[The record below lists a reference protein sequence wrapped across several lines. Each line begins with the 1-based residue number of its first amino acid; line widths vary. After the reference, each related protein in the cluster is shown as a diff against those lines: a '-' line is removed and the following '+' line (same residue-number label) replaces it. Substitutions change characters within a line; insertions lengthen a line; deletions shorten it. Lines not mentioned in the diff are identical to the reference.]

1 MEMGKLA
8 IGIEVDSKNF
18 DKQIE
23 KVQKRLK
30 ELNNAYEIEK
40 KEDPFYRDTAL
51 LEEYETEIEKTT
63 NKLIQLQK
71 QQQKVSLS
79 KVKNIEFNPLK
90 SGTYSLQANQIGKSM
105 EGFSSD
111 QLKYTATDFN
121 DFKRGIDEVDEKTN
135 NFTNKSKSRFE
146 GLGKVV
152 KKVGLRILGLST
164 IYGIVSRASSAY
176 LSQDTELAQKLQ
188 SVWVGLG
195 SFLAPVLEL
204 MANVMAKAV
213 GYLNVFITALT
224 GTDYIANANAKALN
238 KQAKAQAGLN
248 KAVERYSYDFDVI
261 RKQDSQNDGGV
272 GGLGDI
278 DTSGFQMPEL
288 NEKVVEKLKKL
299 AKWLKENK
307 DLIEQV
313 GVVLGITFGAL
324 AIANL
329 LKNIGLLIGSGGAG
343 IATGLAGLAW
353 LLGIIAVVWL
363 GKIIIDGLAEAV
375 RQAEELNK
383 QLDDN
388 ISMTVGNTDKTR
400 ELAQQYRE
408 LALSEE
414 EAGKKT
420 QMATN
425 YYSNQS
431 KTLTEHI
438 KRLEKDKNIVG
449 EVTGANSKL
458 HSEQL
463 LLLGSLEAVANN
475 FYSLYLKE
483 RLNEDQTKEFLKVLE
498 QEREV
503 MQLLGQDTKTVD
515 QIIEQVSRKDHTIK
529 VEATVEDHVSGGLQ
543 GIINRFMNSRISLIA
558 DVHYSGSDIL
568 HGGGGRAFA
577 AGGIVTQP
585 TRALIGE
592 AGYPEAVVPM
602 TQDYLS
608 TLAQAISQYS
618 NASASG
624 QVNVYLDGRL
634 IQKQVNNRQQQDNFA
649 RNM

>member
-8 IGIEVDSKNF
+8 IGIEVNSKNF

-90 SGTYSLQANQIGKSM
+90 SGTYSLQTNQIGKSM
-105 EGFSSD
+105 EGFNSN

-121 DFKRGIDEVDEKTN
+121 DFKKGIEEVDKETN
-135 NFTNKSKSRFE
+135 DFTNKSKSRFE

-176 LSQDTELAQKLQ
+176 LSQDTELAKKLQ

-261 RKQDSQNDGGV
+261 RKQDSQNNGGV

-288 NEKVVEKLKKL
+288 DEKVVKKLQNL

-313 GVVLGITFGAL
+313 GTVLGITFGAL

-363 GKIIIDGLAEAV
+363 GKIIIDGLV

-388 ISMTVGNTDKTR
+388 IVKASGNADKTR
-400 ELAQQYRE
+400 ELANQFKN

-414 EAGKKT
+414 EAGENTKK
-420 QMATN
+420 ATN
-425 YYSNQS
+425 YYNQQS

-438 KRLEKDKNIVG
+438 KRLEKDKNIIG
-449 EVTGANSKL
+449 AVTGANSKL

-463 LLLGSLEAVANN
+463 TLLGSLEAVVNN
-475 FYSLYLKE
+475 YYSLYQHGK
-483 RLNEDQTKEFLKVLE
+483 LNEGQTKEFINVLKK
-498 QEREV
+498 EREV
-503 MQLLGQDTKTVD
+503 MQLLGKDTKDVD
-515 QIIEQVSRKDHTIK
+515 KIIEDVSKKEHTIK

-602 TQDYLS
+602 TQDYLA
-608 TLAQAISQYS
+608 TLAGAIAQAGGTGS
-618 NASASG
+618 SG
-624 QVNVYLDGRL
+624 VVNVYLDGRL
-634 IQKQVNNRQQQDNFA
+634 IQKQVDSRQQQDNFA